1 VSLLTTGVR
10 RTAPLLVLWGLA
22 LMVLL
27 GRLYQIQVL
36 EHEVWAEQARRLEK
50 KGQVLPYE
58 RGKILYSKDSKTQVV
73 LAQDA
78 LGYQVSLDYRD
89 FRRLHPLGIVTHARS
104 VLERRPVPLAA
115 GRDRLILWA
124 GELVRLTP
132 GALYGFARGG
142 PLQTATLE
150 LSTTDEASA
159 DQRGSRAADLRY
171 YAKALLE
178 LSKSERSRL
187 IKLERSATEQRSYL
201 ELVAGWRGLSPEE
214 LSARCAARWSAHL
227 TWLEDLARNLDW
239 EEDEDAL
246 WIAPIERLLG
256 ALEAWR
262 ESVENAA
269 AGRLFRD
276 VSGFS
281 AGRLAPRLLL
291 DHLELS
297 WLQRVMHWDAARLAQ
312 WAADERAAFVSGWR
326 DGWALPRLLA
336 QLQLDDLEDRRPD
349 RALDYLVTLYV
360 RGAEMSDALEGRPRR
375 WNELREVSVL
385 DDLTESLLWEA
396 PAGFDPDAG
405 PPLPVWDA
413 EVRAQA
419 PADWQLLVELTP
431 FDARQALVFNYSD
444 PKSGW
449 SPNAWVDPER
459 YNRSLARAWSLDSA
473 GTGVLARERTHAL
486 ARGLLDAF
494 ERHFQACAEVCLEAA
509 RDTLPDPADKL
520 RFSPERLDRITERA
534 RHLLKDYGSR
544 PVALHERPD
553 YDEVVY
559 LVAREPERFPG
570 LAIETLRDRQR
581 GTGFGALAEN
591 LVGEVGQLDA
601 SALQRQRD
609 ETQELDT
616 LRKLTQRTPEQEER
630 LRVLMQGI
638 LRVDELRGVRGV
650 EAMLDDRLS
659 GSNGYKETLGLQDAF
674 GEGRQENFEEEVRHG
689 EDVTLT
695 LHPRL
700 QWAAEEVINFPLTP
714 DGRPFGPD
722 GAYRAPTDKDLSRI
736 DRDWFDAPVGAIVL
750 LSREGDVLA
759 AASAPNDL
767 ALVDDRG
774 QLDLGQRGQV
784 IDRALRRPTFQPI
797 GSVFKPFVAVHAL
810 DRFDGVG
817 VGTVYQCEVP
827 PGMWP
832 WAEFG
837 GVRCHQQ
844 GGHRSLDLERAIA
857 VSCNSY
863 FARLGDGFDL
873 EELHGLTGAFGFGQ
887 RTGVRPAGFRGLIES
902 NGHTPDGWLVFAR
915 DADFGRQMRRATNGL
930 QVIEGTPM
938 QVARAYLGLALGK
951 LPALRLVES
960 VGKQPFPRSPAR
972 PLPYSERSLQAV
984 RDLLRGVTA
993 TRDGS
998 GYHALNVNEVGF
1010 PLAIKTGSA
1019 DLQARNAGSDGEKR
1033 KHTWVAGW
1041 LPPEDPQLAFCVF
1054 LHSTSTTSGHSA
1066 VWVARQL
1073 LLREEIRG
1081 WLSMR
1086 GVTST
1091 SGFELPSDAF
1101 IDARAVWEE
1110 RTGWEAGE

>member
-1 VSLLTTGVR
+1 MSFFGTGVR
-10 RTAPLLVLWGLA
+10 RTAPLLLLWGLA
-22 LMVLL
+22 LVVLL

-50 KGQVLPYE
+50 QGQVLPYE
-58 RGKILYSKDSKTQVV
+58 RGKILYSEESGAPVV

-78 LGYQVSLDYRD
+78 RGYQVSLDYRD
-89 FRRLHPLGIVTHARS
+89 FRRLHPLGVVTHARS
-104 VLERRPVPLAA
+104 VLERRPVPLSA

-142 PLQTATLE
+142 PLETATLE
-150 LSTTDEASA
+150 LSATDEPSA

-171 YAKALLE
+171 YAKSLLE

-187 IKLERSATEQRSYL
+187 IKLERSATEGRSYL
-201 ELVAGWRGLSPEE
+201 QLVAQWRGLSPDE
-214 LSARCAARWSAHL
+214 LSAQCSQRWSAHL
-227 TWLEDLARNLDW
+227 AWLEDLARNLEW
-239 EEDEDAL
+239 EEDEGDL
-246 WIAPIERLLG
+246 WVAPIERLVA

-269 AGRLFRD
+269 AGRLFHD
-276 VSGFS
+276 VAGFS

-291 DHLELS
+291 DHLELT

-312 WAADERAAFVSGWR
+312 WATDERAGYESGWR

-336 QLQLDDLEDRRPD
+336 QLQLDGLEQRRPD

-360 RGAEMSDALEGRPRR
+360 RGDELGEALEGRPRS
-375 WNELREVSVL
+375 WSEVREVAVL
-385 DDLTESLLWEA
+385 DDLAESLAWRA
-396 PAGFDPDAG
+396 PEDFDPQAG

-413 EVRAQA
+413 GVRSRA

-431 FDARQALVFNYSD
+431 FDQREWLVRRYSD
-444 PKSGW
+444 EDEGW

-473 GTGVLARERTHAL
+473 NTGVLARERTQAL
-486 ARGLLDAF
+486 ARGLLEAF
-494 ERHFQACAEVCLEAA
+494 EDQFQRCAEACLGAA
-509 RDTLPDPADKL
+509 RAASEDPAAKL
-520 RFSPERLDRITERA
+520 RFSPDRLDRITERA

-570 LAIETLRDRQR
+570 FAIETLRARQR
-581 GTGFGALAEN
+581 GTGFGALAEM

-609 ETQELDT
+609 ERTELDD
-616 LRKLTQRTPEQEER
+616 LRKLTQRTPEEEER

-650 EAMLDDRLS
+650 EALLDDRLA
-659 GSNGYKETLGLQDAF
+659 GSNGYLETLGLQDAF
-674 GEGRQENFEEEVRHG
+674 GEGRSANFQEEVQHG
-689 EDVTLT
+689 EDVALT

-714 DGRPFGPD
+714 DGEEYGEH
-722 GAYRAPTDKDLSRI
+722 RAPQDGDGSRI
-736 DRDWFDAPVGAIVL
+736 DPDWFDAPVGAIVL

-759 AASAPNDL
+759 AASAPNDS
-767 ALVDDRG
+767 ALIQDAER
-774 QLDLGQRGQV
+774 LDLGQRGLV
-784 IDRALRRPTFQPI
+784 IDRTLRRPTFQPI

-810 DRFDGVG
+810 DRFAGFR
-817 VGTVYQCEVP
+817 VGTQYECVIPDGESH
-827 PGMWP
+827 
-832 WAEFG
+832 AEFG
-837 GVRCHQQ
+837 GVRCHARW
-844 GGHRSLDLERAIA
+844 GHRTLDLEKAIA

-873 EELHGLTGAFGFGQ
+873 DSLGELTGAFGFGQ
-887 RTGVRPAGFRGLIES
+887 DTGVRPEGLRGLVES
-902 NGHTPDGWLVFAR
+902 NGHSPAGWLAFAR

-930 QVIEGTPM
+930 QVLEGTPM
-938 QVARAYLGLALGK
+938 QVARAYLGLALGE
-951 LPALRLVES
+951 LPEVRLIES
-960 VGKQPFPRSPAR
+960 VGDQPFPRGRAR
-972 PLPYSERSLQAV
+972 SLPYSERSLQTV
-984 RDLLRGVTA
+984 RELLLEVTGS
-993 TRDGS
+993 RDGS
-998 GYHALNVNEVGF
+998 GYDALSIDDVGF
-1010 PLAIKTGSA
+1010 RLALKTGSA
-1019 DLQARNAGSDGEKR
+1019 DLQARDAGSDGEKR

-1073 LLREEIRG
+1073 LLREELRG
-1081 WLSMR
+1081 WLATR
-1086 GVTST
+1086 GVSST
-1091 SGFELPSDAF
+1091 PGFELPSDAH
-1101 IDARAVWEE
+1101 IDARAAWEE
-1110 RTGWEAGE
+1110 RTGWEADQ

>member
-1 VSLLTTGVR
+1 MSLLSTGVR
-10 RTAPLLVLWGLA
+10 RTAPLLVLWSLA
-22 LMVLL
+22 LLVLL

-58 RGKILYSKDSKTQVV
+58 RGKILYSAESTAQVV
-73 LAQDA
+73 LAQDV

-104 VLERRPVPLAA
+104 VLERRPVPLTA

-124 GELVRLTP
+124 GELVRLSP

-142 PLQTATLE
+142 TLQTATLE
-150 LSTTDEASA
+150 LSATDEASA

-187 IKLERSATEQRSYL
+187 IKLERSATEGRSYL
-201 ELVAGWRGLSPEE
+201 ELVAGWRGVSIEE
-214 LSARCAARWSAHL
+214 LSAQCAARWSAHL
-227 TWLEDLARNLDW
+227 AWLEELARNLDW
-239 EEDEDAL
+239 EEGATAL
-246 WIAPIERLLG
+246 WIAPIERLLS

-360 RGAEMSDALEGRPRR
+360 RGAEMSEALEGRPKR

-385 DDLTESLLWEA
+385 DDLREFLLWQA
-396 PAGFDPDAG
+396 PEGFDPDAG

-431 FDARQALVFNYSD
+431 FEARQALVFNYSD
-444 PKSGW
+444 RKTGW
-449 SPNAWVDPER
+449 SPNAWSDPER
-459 YNRSLARAWSLDSA
+459 YNRSLARAWSLDSV
-473 GTGVLARERTHAL
+473 GTGTLARERTQAL
-486 ARGLLDAF
+486 ARGLLSAF
-494 ERHFQACAEVCLEAA
+494 EDHFQTCAELCLQAA
-509 RDTLPDPADKL
+509 RDTLPDPTDKL
-520 RFSPERLDRITERA
+520 GFSPERLDRITERA

-570 LAIETLRDRQR
+570 LAIETLRARQR
-581 GTGFGALAEN
+581 GTGAGALAEN

-609 ETQELDT
+609 ETQELGT

-630 LRVLMQGI
+630 LRVLMQGV

-659 GSNGYKETLGLQDAF
+659 GSNGYKETLGLQAAS
-674 GEGRQENFEEEVRHG
+674 GEGVQENFEEEVRHG
-689 EDVTLT
+689 EDVALT

-714 DGRPFGPD
+714 DGRLFGPG
-722 GAYRAPTDKDLSRI
+722 GAYRAPMDQDRSRV

-759 AASAPNDL
+759 AASAPNDP

-774 QLDLGQRGQV
+774 QLDPGQRGQV
-784 IDRALRRPTFQPI
+784 IDRVLRRPTFQPI

-810 DRFDGVG
+810 DRFGGFGVRTAFECVIPNG
-817 VGTVYQCEVP
+817 ENH
-827 PGMWP
+827 
-832 WAEFG
+832 AEFG
-837 GVRCHQQ
+837 GVRCHSQR
-844 GGHRSLDLERAIA
+844 GHQSLDLEAAIA

-863 FARLGDGFDL
+863 FARLGDNFDL
-873 EELHGLTGAFGFGQ
+873 ESLHGLTGAFGFGE

-902 NGHTPDGWLVFAR
+902 NGRTPEGWLMFAR

-938 QVARAYLGLALGK
+938 QVARAYLGLALGE

-960 VGKQPFPRSPAR
+960 VGGQSFPRSPAQ
-972 PLPYSERSLQAV
+972 PLPYSEQSLQAV
-984 RDLLRGVTA
+984 RDLLQGVTA
-993 TRDGS
+993 TPDGS
-998 GYHALNVNEVGF
+998 GYRALNVEEIGF
-1010 PLAIKTGSA
+1010 GLAIKTGSA
-1019 DLQARNAGSDGEKR
+1019 DLQARNAGSDREKR

-1041 LPPEDPQLAFCVF
+1041 LPPEDPELAFCVF
-1054 LHSTSTTSGHSA
+1054 LHSTTTTSGHSA
-1066 VWVARQL
+1066 VWVTRQL
-1073 LLREEIRG
+1073 LLREEIRA
-1081 WLSMR
+1081 WLSTR
-1086 GVTST
+1086 GVAATP
-1091 SGFELPSDAF
+1091 GFELPSDAF
-1101 IDARAVWEE
+1101 IDARAAWEQ
-1110 RTGWEAGE
+1110 RTGWEAAE